1 VKLPNNIH
9 DPEREDLIRQIE
21 VLFDVYRY
29 DDYIRN
35 SYWARMDDEGQEA
48 ILEQVKRDL
57 PDGFSR
63 GRFMMKDIHRQ
74 LSKKG
79 C

>member
-1 VKLPNNIH
+1 MKLPDNIH

-21 VLFDVYRY
+21 VLFDTYGY
-29 DDYIRN
+29 DHLTRQM
-35 SYWARMDDEGQEA
+35 YWSRLDNDGPELLMEE
-48 ILEQVKRDL
+48 VKRDL

-63 GRFMMKDIHRQ
+63 GRFLLKDINRE
-74 LSKKG
+74 LNRKG